1 MSHAQ
6 WMDAPPR
13 IIIAFGVM
21 AFGVAL
27 GAALI
32 SGVGMML
39 ALWRA
44 AVGGA
49 VFAVLGGVLSYL
61 LLLFLAEK

>member
-1 MSHAQ
+1 MTRRQ
-6 WMDAPPR
+6 WTEALPR
-13 IIIAFGVM
+13 IAIAFGVM

-27 GAALI
+27 GAAMV
-32 SGVGMML
+32 SGVGLTL

-49 VFAVLGGVLSYL
+49 IFTVLGGLLSYL
-61 LLLFLAEK
+61 LLLYLSE

>member
-6 WMDAPPR
+6 WMDALPR

-49 VFAVLGGVLSYL
+49 IFAVLGGLLSYL

>member
-1 MSHAQ
+1 MSRNQ
-6 WMDAPPR
+6 WMEALPR
-13 IIIAFGVM
+13 VAIAFGVM

-27 GAALI
+27 GAAMV
-32 SGVGMML
+32 SGVGLGL

-44 AVGGA
+44 AVGA
-49 VFAVLGGVLSYL
+49 AIFTVLGGFLSYL

>member
-1 MSHAQ
+1 MSRAD
-6 WMDAPPR
+6 WMNALPR
-13 IIIAFGVM
+13 VIVAFGVM